1 MWLDRV
7 EGQYEFN
14 RMTFIGKL
22 NPMQHAKLNPMQHA
36 KLRLGSEREWRSGII
51 SSLGE
56 ECQQGSMSA
65 PLAPTPSMWRVPGA
79 QRKDYN
85 GDPPKD

>member
-7 EGQYEFN
+7 EGQCEFN
-14 RMTFIGKL
+14 RMTFIG
-22 NPMQHAKLNPMQHA
+22 KLNPMQHA